1 MNEAG
6 EIEVDRSLMTRCAG
20 VFAAGD
26 VTDQLGKQVIIA
38 AGDGARAGVAAAKWL
53 QRQ

>member
-1 MNEAG
+1 
-6 EIEVDRSLMTRCAG
+6 MTSCPG
-20 VFAAGD
+20 IFAAGD

>member
-1 MNEAG
+1 
-6 EIEVDRSLMTRCAG
+6 MTSQPG

-26 VTDQLGKQVIIA
+26 VTDELGKQVIIA
-38 AGDGARAGVAAAKWL
+38 AGDGARAGVAAARWL